1 VKLHRGL
8 LNWGIFLIALAIIP
22 LAVQWGYLDAR
33 VANDLLGLWPLI
45 LIAIGIGLIL
55 RLTTFEVVGG
65 LLTAAVLGLLGG
77 ALIVGGVGSVG
88 GACVGTGSPAALE
101 TRSGPFSADSAR
113 VDLELTC
120 VDLSVERE
128 PGRDWSVAAD
138 FAGSDPPQLDATGD
152 RLTVHSSPRRAFFG
166 GQARRDISIVV
177 PQEPELAMSLTLN
190 AARGT
195 VRLGGGR
202 LSSLSATANASD
214 VRLELGGAVASDS
227 TINLTLNAASG
238 TLALPAESMTAQVS
252 LNAAALDVCIAPDAG
267 LQIDWDA
274 RVSGENFGAAGLVRQ
289 GDIWQTPG
297 YDTAAVQA
305 QLRVSSNASS
315 VTVHRT
321 GGCP

>member
-1 VKLHRGL
+1 MKLHRGL
-8 LNWGIFLIALAIIP
+8 LNWGVFLIVLAIIP

-55 RLTTFEVVGG
+55 RLTAFEVVGG

-77 ALIVGGVGSVG
+77 ALIVGGVGSIG
-88 GACVGTGSPAALE
+88 GACVGGGSPTALE
-101 TRSGPFSADSAR
+101 TRSGPFTADSVH

-120 VDLSVERE
+120 VELSVERE
-128 PGRDWSVAAD
+128 PGVEWSVAAD
-138 FAGSDPPQLDATGD
+138 FAGSDPPQLDASSD
-152 RLTVHSSPRRAFFG
+152 RLSVDSSPRRAFFG
-166 GQARRDISIVV
+166 GQTRRDINIVL
-177 PQEPELAMSLTLN
+177 PQQPELAMSLTLN
-190 AARGT
+190 AARGI

-202 LSSLSATANASD
+202 LAALSATANASD
-214 VRLELGGAVASDS
+214 VRFELSGAIASGS
-227 TINLTLNAASG
+227 TVNLTLNAASG
-238 TLALPAESMTAQVS
+238 TLALPAESMSARATI
-252 LNAAALDVCIAPDAG
+252 NAASLDVCIAPDAG

-274 RVSGENFGAAGLVRQ
+274 RVSGENFSAAGLVRQ

-305 QLRVSSNASS
+305 QLRISSNASS